1 MRHSLLAVSL
11 SFFVGCAHNARRV
24 DPVEFAPADLSQR
37 ASMEPWAISMPFE
50 QNQDGTDL
58 VLALLDRAEASG
70 ARYVSDL
77 QVVFVTKQGE
87 QALEC
92 STPLVPESQVEPVRA
107 HFAEREKDPEA
118 PLAVRPFT
126 FSTVEFGCGAVASAR
141 LIRERRTAPSGVP
154 METTRDA
161 IRSDP
166 LRWSTSC
173 GYSRVMHDVDRYVF
187 QADVNYVPPLTY
199 RIQQARPELAL
210 VEDRAACVPATPF
223 SPSVNRIEAV
233 VYGGAGPKAALEAA
247 FRMHPVRTYL

>member
-11 SFFVGCAHNARRV
+11 SFFVGCAHNARRA
-24 DPVEFAPADLSQR
+24 DPVEFAPADLARR

-50 QNQDGTDL
+50 QDQDGTDL

-70 ARYVSDL
+70 ARYVSDV
-77 QVVFVTKQGE
+77 QVVFMTKQGE
-87 QALEC
+87 QPLEC
-92 STPLVPESQVEPVRA
+92 RTPLVPQSEFDWVRES
-107 HFAEREKDPEA
+107 FGEREKDPEA
-118 PLAVRPFT
+118 PLALKPFT

-141 LIRERRTAPSGVP
+141 LIRERRTAPSSVP
-154 METTRDA
+154 VQTTQDA

-173 GYSRVMHDVDRYVF
+173 GYSRVMHEVERYVF

-199 RIQQARPELAL
+199 RIQQTRPELAL
-210 VEDRAACVPATPF
+210 VEDRAACVPATPY
-223 SPSVNRIEAV
+223 SPTVNRIEAV

-247 FRMHPVRTYL
+247 LRVHPVRMYL